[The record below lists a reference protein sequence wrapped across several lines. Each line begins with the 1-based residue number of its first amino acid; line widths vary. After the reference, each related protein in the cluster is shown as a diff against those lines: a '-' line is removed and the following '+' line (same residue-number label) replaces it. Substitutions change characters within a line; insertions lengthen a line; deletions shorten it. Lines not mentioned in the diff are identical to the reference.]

1 MSDNDVDD
9 FLDTNDD
16 VDANNDGGLAESYA
30 TVYIG
35 DLSGN
40 VGNRKRDLISEQ
52 LWEHCRVLTE

>member
-16 VDANNDGGLAESYA
+16 VGADNDGGLAESDA
-30 TVYIG
+30 TVCIG

-40 VGNRKRDLISEQ
+40 VGKRKRDLIS
-52 LWEHCRVLTE
+52 